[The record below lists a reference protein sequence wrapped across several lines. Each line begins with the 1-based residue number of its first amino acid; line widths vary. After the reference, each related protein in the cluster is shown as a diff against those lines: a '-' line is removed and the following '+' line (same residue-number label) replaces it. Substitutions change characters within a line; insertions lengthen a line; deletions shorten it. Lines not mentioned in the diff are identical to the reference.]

1 MAHCNT
7 VFNQLLRFVPRHEIE
22 NLSAKHHRGRRFRTA
37 SRWSQFVTMAFA
49 QLSGRCSLRDVI
61 EGLSSQAHKLY
72 HLGAGLMPR
81 STLSRLN
88 QNKPAELYEEV
99 FGRLLQRCQ
108 SVAPGH
114 GFRFQNKLYSLDAT
128 TIDLCLSVFPWAR
141 FRRTKGGVKLNLG
154 LNHEGYLPEFV
165 DLSEA
170 AHHEVNWAR
179 TLKLPQGSIAVF
191 DRGFTDYG
199 WYKQLTDQ
207 GIFFVTRLKG
217 NADYRVTDRRPV
229 NKKHGLICDQS
240 IEFTGYYAHQHCP
253 DTLRRVH
260 YRDPES
266 GQTYAFLTNAFH
278 LSAKTIADIYKAR
291 WQVELFFKWIKQ
303 NLKIK
308 TFFGTSKNA
317 VMTQIWIALC
327 IYLMLAYLKFK
338 SKLGLSLQQMLRLLH
353 LNLFERRD
361 LMALLKGDPP
371 DPPTPTNPNQ
381 MALI

>member
-22 NLSAKHHRGRRFRTA
+22 SLSAKHHRGRQFRTA

-72 HLGAGLMPR
+72 HLGAGLLPR

-88 QNKPAELYEEV
+88 QDKPAQLYEEV
-99 FGRLLQRCQ
+99 FGRLLHRCQ

-114 GFRFQNKLYSLDAT
+114 GFKFQNKLYSLDAT
-128 TIDLCLSVFPWAR
+128 TIDLCLSVFPWAQ
-141 FRRTKGGVKLNLG
+141 FRRTKGGVKLNMG
-154 LNHEGYLPEFV
+154 LNHDGYLPEFV

-179 TLKLPQGSIAVF
+179 TLKLPRGSIVVF

-199 WYKQLTDQ
+199 WYKQLIDQ
-207 GIFFVTRLKG
+207 GIFFVTRLKT
-217 NADYRVTDRRPV
+217 NADYRVSDRRRV
-229 NKKHGLICDQS
+229 RKNQGLTCDQS
-240 IEFTGYYAHQHCP
+240 IEFTGYYARQRCP
-253 DTLRRVH
+253 DTLRRVR
-260 YRDPES
+260 YRDPQS
-266 GQTYAFLTNAFH
+266 GHAYVFLTNAFH

-327 IYLMLAYLKFK
+327 IYLMLCYLKFK
-338 SKLGLSLQQMLRLLH
+338 SKLGLSLQQVLRLLH

-371 DPPTPTNPNQ
+371 NLAPINPNQ